1 MDNLKDYEVKNAL
14 YDLKFDYDVE
24 TDLLEESLLNV
35 CELRGIAEVLGNEM
49 LTYTDS
55 EKSNYQD
62 VLYMAS
68 QSIRRIS
75 NELNT
80 SLEKILYMRAE

>member
-1 MDNLKDYEVKNAL
+1 MDNLKDYEVENAL
-14 YDLKFDYDVE
+14 YDLKFDYEAE

-35 CELRGIAEVLGNEM
+35 CELKGIAKVLGNEM
-49 LTYTDS
+49 FTYTDS

-62 VLYMAS
+62 ILYMAS

-75 NELNT
+75 NELDEK
-80 SLEKILYMRAE
+80 LERILYLRAK

>member
-35 CELRGIAEVLGNEM
+35 CELRGIAEVLDIINN
-49 LTYTDS
+49 
-55 EKSNYQD
+55 KSPP
-62 VLYMAS
+62 
-68 QSIRRIS
+68 
-75 NELNT
+75 
-80 SLEKILYMRAE
+80 SLPQEEGV

>member
-1 MDNLKDYEVKNAL
+1 MIE
-14 YDLKFDYDVE
+14 KFDYEAE

-35 CELRGIAEVLGNEM
+35 CELKGIAEVLGNEM
-49 LTYTDS
+49 LTYTS

-62 VLYMAS
+62 IFFMAS

-75 NELNT
+75 NELDEK
-80 SLEKILYMRAE
+80 LERILYMRAK

>member
-1 MDNLKDYEVKNAL
+1 MIKD
-14 YDLKFDYDVE
+14 FDYNAE

-35 CELRGIAEVLGNEM
+35 CELKGIAKVLGNEM
-49 LTYTDS
+49 FTYTDS

-62 VLYMAS
+62 ILYMVS

-75 NELNT
+75 NELDEK
-80 SLEKILYMRAE
+80 LERILYMRAK

>member
-1 MDNLKDYEVKNAL
+1 MIKDFDYE
-14 YDLKFDYDVE
+14 VE

-35 CELRGIAEVLGNEM
+35 CELKGIAKVLGNEM
-49 LTYTDS
+49 FTYTDS

-62 VLYMAS
+62 ILYMAS

-75 NELNT
+75 NELDEK
-80 SLEKILYMRAE
+80 LEKILYMRAK

>member
-1 MDNLKDYEVKNAL
+1 MDNLKDYEVENTL
-14 YDLKFDYDVE
+14 YDLKFDYEAE

-35 CELRGIAEVLGNEM
+35 CELKGIAEVLGNEM
-49 LTYTDS
+49 LTYTS

-62 VLYMAS
+62 IFFMAS

-75 NELNT
+75 NELDEK
-80 SLEKILYMRAE
+80 LERILYMRAK